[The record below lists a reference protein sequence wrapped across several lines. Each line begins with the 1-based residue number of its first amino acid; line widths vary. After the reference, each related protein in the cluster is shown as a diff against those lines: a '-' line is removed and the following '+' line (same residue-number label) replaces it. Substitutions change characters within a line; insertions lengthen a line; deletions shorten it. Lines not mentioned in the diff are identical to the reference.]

1 LLVGTAQT
9 HQIALCTVQPDG
21 AAFHDAKQEHGGTG
35 LVSCDDKGR
44 AVGVELG
51 ISGGLQQNAAARA
64 HQTCSPVAG
73 GGHALIGL
81 AVIEGVE
88 IPTGAQ
94 VSDHIGVAAGSEAP
108 KQGVGVGTVGTDIAL
123 CVNGDGNG
131 VSAAVKGVIAAVA
144 DGVDNEAGRGGEHVC
159 IIVDGFCKDLRF
171 CGRCRPQR
179 KGGKLRYHTVAQN
192 SRVVQIVGGFRHA
205 AVHIALD
212 RGDGGLCDACDN
224 GGSIGISG
232 ILALI
237 VAFYGAQII
246 ADTYSQEFNSMLK
259 PFVNGIVDSAVA
271 KVQEE
276 NVGAFNEEDVYGVTY
291 DALGNLGILK
301 SAAQDIAED
310 IAEKVERTGQTMRE
324 EIVGVLCSKI
334 AYILTAVV
342 VFLLILIVFTVI
354 TNILNLAFKLPGLEF
369 INELFGAL
377 FGFAKGAV
385 IVVAIAW
392 IMRYLGVLV
401 DEDIINKTMLLEW
414 LMDHNLV
421 TKFFGF

>member
-1 LLVGTAQT
+1 MSLIIDLIL
-9 HQIALCTVQPDG
+9 IAIV
-21 AAFHDAKQEHGGTG
+21 AFCAW
-35 LVSCDDKGR
+35 
-44 AVGVELG
+44 
-51 ISGGLQQNAAARA
+51 
-64 HQTCSPVAG
+64 
-73 GGHALIGL
+73 
-81 AVIEGVE
+81 
-88 IPTGAQ
+88 
-94 VSDHIGVAAGSEAP
+94 
-108 KQGVGVGTVGTDIAL
+108 
-123 CVNGDGNG
+123 NGY
-131 VSAAVKGVIAAVA
+131 
-144 DGVDNEAGRGGEHVC
+144 
-159 IIVDGFCKDLRF
+159 
-171 CGRCRPQR
+171 R
-179 KGGKLRYHTVAQN
+179 KGF
-192 SRVVQIVGGFRHA
+192 IM
-205 AVHIALD
+205 
-212 RGDGGLCDACDN
+212 
-224 GGSIGISG
+224 GISG

>member
-1 LLVGTAQT
+1 MSLIIDLIL
-9 HQIALCTVQPDG
+9 IAIV
-21 AAFHDAKQEHGGTG
+21 AFCAW
-35 LVSCDDKGR
+35 
-44 AVGVELG
+44 
-51 ISGGLQQNAAARA
+51 
-64 HQTCSPVAG
+64 
-73 GGHALIGL
+73 
-81 AVIEGVE
+81 
-88 IPTGAQ
+88 
-94 VSDHIGVAAGSEAP
+94 
-108 KQGVGVGTVGTDIAL
+108 
-123 CVNGDGNG
+123 NGY
-131 VSAAVKGVIAAVA
+131 
-144 DGVDNEAGRGGEHVC
+144 
-159 IIVDGFCKDLRF
+159 
-171 CGRCRPQR
+171 R
-179 KGGKLRYHTVAQN
+179 KGF
-192 SRVVQIVGGFRHA
+192 IM
-205 AVHIALD
+205 
-212 RGDGGLCDACDN
+212 
-224 GGSIGISG
+224 GISG

-392 IMRYLGVLV
+392 IMRSLGVLV